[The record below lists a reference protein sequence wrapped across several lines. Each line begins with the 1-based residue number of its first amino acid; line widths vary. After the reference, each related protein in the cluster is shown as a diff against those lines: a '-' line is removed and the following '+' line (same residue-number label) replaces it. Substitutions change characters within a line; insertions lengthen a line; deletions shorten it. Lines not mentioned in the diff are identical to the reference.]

1 MHDNPFESAQTQM
14 REAYSLLG
22 KQYEREFEALQTP
35 DRIIEVSI
43 PVVMDDG
50 STRVFTGYRSE
61 HNAARGPYK
70 WWIRYHQDV
79 TKEEVMAL
87 SVWMSM
93 KCAVL
98 DLPLGGG
105 KWGVIVDP
113 KILSKREI
121 ESLSREWVRK
131 LYKYLWPLHDIP
143 APDVNTNS
151 EIMAWMVDEYSRLV
165 GTWSPGAF
173 TGKPLSIGGSLGRD
187 SATAQ
192 WWFFVLEKYLT
203 LSGQSLEGKRVIVQ
217 WAGNAGLTMIDL
229 LSRAWAKIIGTSDS
243 QTAIYDPHGLDVDQI
258 ITLKTWKQSLTQ
270 YVWAGKIENRELLTR
285 SCDILIP
292 AALENQINGEN
303 AEKIEAELILEL
315 ANGPTTPDADAILFG
330 RWIPVI
336 PDILANAGGV
346 TVSYFEQV
354 QNNANYYW
362 SHEEVHEKL
371 ERKMQ
376 TALSEVLLQAKE
388 KHTSLRMGAYLVALD
403 RILEAMHVR
412 NSH

>member
-1 MHDNPFESAQTQM
+1 MHDNPFQSARMQM
-14 REAYSLLG
+14 HEAYLLLG

-35 DRIIEVSI
+35 DRVIEVSI

-50 STRVFTGYRSE
+50 STRVFIGYRSE

-70 WWIRYHQDV
+70 WGIRYHQDV

-113 KILSKREI
+113 KMLSKREI

-165 GTWSPGAF
+165 GTWSPWAF

-187 SATAQ
+187 TATAQ
-192 WWFFVLEKYLT
+192 WGFFVLEKYLT
-203 LSGQSLEGKRVIVQ
+203 LSGHGLEGKRVIVQ
-217 WAGNAGLTMIDL
+217 WAGNAWLTMIDL
-229 LSRAWAKIIGTSDS
+229 LSKAWATIVGTSDS
-243 QTAIYDPHGLDVDQI
+243 HTAIFDEAGLDVKEI
-258 ITLKTWKQSLTQ
+258 ITLKHAKKSLEEYHGAT
-270 YVWAGKIENRELLTR
+270 KLSNDELLIKA
-285 SCDILIP
+285 CDILIP
-292 AALENQINGEN
+292 AALENQITGEN
-303 AEKIEAELILEL
+303 AEKVDTEIILEL
-315 ANGPTTPDADAILFG
+315 ANGPTTPEADAILFG

-336 PDILANAGGV
+336 PDILANAWGV

-362 SHEEVHEKL
+362 SREEVHEKL

-388 KHTSLRMGAYLVALD
+388 KHTSLRMGAYLVALE
-403 RILEAMHVR
+403 RVLEAMR
-412 NSH
+412 MRGI